1 MLRDLRARISIEGA
15 EEAVSALEQLNAE
28 FDTVSELAEEA
39 AGSIEELGS
48 AAGAIDAA
56 SEATGGLSG
65 ALSDLI
71 GEFQQV
77 RGVLGG
83 IGLAGMGLVS
93 VATKAAIGLEDVT
106 TRLKVLAGT
115 EWPKI
120 VQTFEK
126 EVERTE
132 RRITFGQLAE
142 AFVPVTATL
151 QDAVEVILPYLD
163 EINSALLAGGLS
175 AEKFAMA
182 WTYVAQAIAT
192 GNAEI
197 LTRPSRLLPFP
208 IIRGQEAIEIAR
220 QMRKEYDLLTN
231 ARIFAEAVARSES
244 ITQEQLNE
252 VFSTT
257 ASRLQALGG
266 AWGDFLEEFGAGSS
280 ALVGQLTSLVFKP
293 LDYLIRSGTA
303 RELGKIF
310 SIFSVL
316 ATALGGGAVLAK
328 LAAFIGI
335 GGGTIGSLLAVVL
348 PWVGVI
354 FAAAVMINDV
364 INVLTGGKSILLEG
378 FKSLFYWLKQAFY
391 AWDRLVQRYIV
402 SPTVSAFEYLKNVIL
417 DWAQRV
423 AEFFGVETERVKS
436 ERGKEFAEEA
446 LAQALVQALAPE
458 AQLVAGPAGEID
470 WVKTAAQAFGDEW
483 KRIALENEEVVQAA
497 REAIEKFV
505 PEEYRQEALAAF
517 EQMLQEMRRATEA
530 AAPVEE
536 APAVPPETAGGP
548 VEEKPALEEGVA
560 APVEEKP
567 AITEE
572 EAGAAVKEPGKLDLG
587 ALPRLFVDP
596 VGFLVDLLKQSVGGE
611 SVDLGDLFKELIGAA
626 EGFLQT
632 LGIGAESLKGFSE
645 KVDEAGV
652 AAEKEADALAKQQK
666 ETFDLKTWLGEIL
679 SSGVGLEEVL
689 PELRLDSIGHVVRK
703 LLGLGEAAD
712 QASTD
717 VAGVAE
723 KTSITLGGFAESAKQ
738 AAVGIDLAGEAGL
751 GFTADLGGANVGA
764 LELSQSFATAGAEVS
779 EAAKELAQEVGTG
792 GRSVWDVVKDALGG
806 VAPGLLESLSGLL
819 GGLDLNEIVKRM
831 LHGFGVAVEEKPAVT
846 EEEVGIDILKE
857 SVGSEAGSLD
867 ELFSGLT
874 DGVQGFLQTLGISTE
889 TLKGFVKQADEAR
902 KATEA
907 AGGDL
912 TKAAVGAFAGKGNLG
927 EAVSRALSGDIA
939 GAVERVLGGDVGG
952 LAEAIS
958 GLLSGERDLGQL
970 VSGLLGGEGGDLL
983 GAIAGLL
990 GGEGGDLVGAIAGA
1004 LIGESG
1010 DLLGAIA
1017 GPLGGDLGGLLGGAV
1032 SGLSGIN
1039 IGELGEAVGELL
1051 SGEADIWTLA
1061 KGVLSVIPG
1070 ASMFAG
1076 AVDLLKGLFGG
1087 SGGEG
1092 GGGKGGGFNLD
1103 QLVPLVQ
1110 GLLSED
1116 TFGQLLGI
1124 VNEGPAWR
1132 PLEITPV
1139 PLPGMPGMP
1148 GGPPVPWLRQLGEEL
1163 GVGPVAPPTE
1173 VSGAPSTQVE
1183 ITFET
1188 GAIQV
1193 HVGGGMVDEATRRY
1207 VIDRTL
1213 EELEQQLRAVLEER
1227 VR

>member
-28 FDTVSELAEEA
+28 FDTVSEMAAEA

-48 AAGAIDAA
+48 AAGAIDTA
-56 SEATGGLSG
+56 SEATGALSG
-65 ALSDLI
+65 ALGDLI

-83 IGLAGMGLVS
+83 IGMAGMGLVA

-106 TRLKVLAGT
+106 TRLKVLAGA

-120 VQTFEK
+120 VQTFEQ

-142 AFVPVTATL
+142 AFIPVAATL
-151 QDAVEVILPYLD
+151 QDAVGVILPYLD
-163 EINSALLAGGLS
+163 EINSALLAGGLT

-231 ARIFAEAVARSES
+231 ARIFAEAIARSEA

-266 AWGDFLEEFGAGSS
+266 AWGDFLEEFGAGT
-280 ALVGQLTSLVFKP
+280 ADVIGRFTQLVFKP
-293 LDYLIRSGTA
+293 LDALIRSGIA

-316 ATALGGGAVLAK
+316 ATALGGGAVIAK
-328 LAAFIGI
+328 LAGLIGI

-348 PWVGVI
+348 PWVGVL
-354 FAAAVMINDV
+354 FAAAVAISDV
-364 INVLTGGKSILLEG
+364 ISVLTGGKSIIWEG
-378 FKSLFYWLKQAFY
+378 FKSLFYWLRQAFY

-402 SPTVSAFEYLKNVIL
+402 QPTVSAFEYLKNVIM

-458 AQLVAGPAGEID
+458 AQLITGPGGEID

-483 KRIALENEEVVQAA
+483 KRIALENEQVVQTA

-517 EQMLQEMRRATEA
+517 DQMVQEMKGATEA

-536 APAVPPETAGGP
+536 APAVPPEEA
-548 VEEKPALEEGVA
+548 A
-560 APVEEKP
+560 AP
-567 AITEE
+567 
-572 EAGAAVKEPGKLDLG
+572 
-587 ALPRLFVDP
+587 
-596 VGFLVDLLKQSVGGE
+596 
-611 SVDLGDLFKELIGAA
+611 
-626 EGFLQT
+626 
-632 LGIGAESLKGFSE
+632 
-645 KVDEAGV
+645 
-652 AAEKEADALAKQQK
+652 
-666 ETFDLKTWLGEIL
+666 
-679 SSGVGLEEVL
+679 
-689 PELRLDSIGHVVRK
+689 
-703 LLGLGEAAD
+703 
-712 QASTD
+712 
-717 VAGVAE
+717 
-723 KTSITLGGFAESAKQ
+723 
-738 AAVGIDLAGEAGL
+738 
-751 GFTADLGGANVGA
+751 
-764 LELSQSFATAGAEVS
+764 
-779 EAAKELAQEVGTG
+779 
-792 GRSVWDVVKDALGG
+792 
-806 VAPGLLESLSGLL
+806 
-819 GGLDLNEIVKRM
+819 
-831 LHGFGVAVEEKPAVT
+831 VEEKPAVT
-846 EEEVGIDILKE
+846 EEE
-857 SVGSEAGSLD
+857 AG
-867 ELFSGLT
+867 
-874 DGVQGFLQTLGISTE
+874 
-889 TLKGFVKQADEAR
+889 
-902 KATEA
+902 
-907 AGGDL
+907 
-912 TKAAVGAFAGKGNLG
+912 AVGAESSQLDLGVLSKLFTDPVGFFVDLLKQSVGGGEKIDLGEIFKGEGDLG
-927 EAVSRALSGDIA
+927 EAVSRALGGDLA
-939 GAVERVLGGDVGG
+939 GAVEGVLGGDVGG
-952 LAEAIS
+952 LVEAIS
-958 GLLSGERDLGQL
+958 GLLSGEGDLGQL
-970 VSGLLGGEGGDLL
+970 VSGLLGGEGGDLV

-990 GGEGGDLVGAIAGA
+990 GGEGGDLLSIVGG
-1004 LIGESG
+1004 L
-1010 DLLGAIA
+1010 
-1017 GPLGGDLGGLLGGAV
+1017 LGGDLGGLLGSAA
-1032 SGLSGIN
+1032 SGLTGIN
-1039 IGELGEAVGELL
+1039 IGELGEAVGEVL

-1070 ASMFAG
+1070 VSMFAG
-1076 AVDLLKGLFGG
+1076 AVDLLKGIL
-1087 SGGEG
+1087 
-1092 GGGKGGGFNLD
+1092 GGGKGGEKGGGFSLD
-1103 QLVPLVQ
+1103 QLVPLAQ
-1110 GLLSED
+1110 GLLSGD
-1116 TFGQLLGI
+1116 AFGQLLGI
-1124 VNEGPAWR
+1124 VNEGPAWK
-1132 PLEITPV
+1132 PLEVTPV

-1148 GGPPVPWLRQLGEEL
+1148 GAPPVPWLRQLGEEL
-1163 GVGPVAPPTE
+1163 VGGPVAPPTE
-1173 VSGAPSTQVE
+1173 AGGAPSTQVE